1 VLSILGASF
10 VMGLSGAM
18 MPGPML
24 AVNIEGSL
32 RKGFWAG
39 PAVVAGHVV
48 LELLVVGL
56 LFVGLK
62 EVLINPW
69 VSAAIGILGG
79 GYLAWMGVG
88 MIRGA
93 LRKEISLEQSQTG
106 AAAKR
111 SGTYLRLAG
120 AGFALSASNPYF
132 LLWWATV
139 GLSSLSL
146 AQGLGFM
153 GVAVFYTGHGMA
165 DLAWF
170 TLISAGIATGRRW
183 LSDRVY
189 RMIITLLG
197 LCMAGF
203 SLYFMYSGA
212 GGLWRLLS

>member
-1 VLSILGASF
+1 MLSILGASF

-24 AVNIEGSL
+24 AVEIEGSL

-56 LFVGLK
+56 LFVGLR
-62 EVLINPW
+62 EILVNPW

-88 MIRGA
+88 MIKSA
-93 LRKEISLEQSQTG
+93 LRKEISLDNPKTG
-106 AAAKR
+106 GNAKR
-111 SGTYLRLAG
+111 TGTYLRLAG
-120 AGFALSASNPYF
+120 SGFLLSASNPYF
-132 LLWWATV
+132 LIWWATV

-146 AQGLGFM
+146 AQGLGFL

-165 DLAWF
+165 DLVWYCV
-170 TLISAGIATGRRW
+170 ISAGIATGRRW
-183 LSDRVY
+183 LNDTVY
-189 RMIITLLG
+189 RIIIALLG

-203 SLYFMYSGA
+203 SLYFIISGA
-212 GGLWRLLS
+212 SGLRVLLS

>member
-39 PAVVAGHVV
+39 PVVVAGHVL

-56 LFVGLK
+56 LFVGLR
-62 EVLINPW
+62 EILVNPW

-79 GYLAWMGVG
+79 AYLAWMGVG
-88 MIRGA
+88 MIKSA
-93 LRKEISLEQSQTG
+93 LRREISLDNSQTG
-106 AAAKR
+106 ENGKR

-120 AGFALSASNPYF
+120 SGFLLSASNPYF
-132 LLWWATV
+132 LIWWATV
-139 GLSSLSL
+139 GLTSLSL

-165 DLAWF
+165 DLAWYSVV
-170 TLISAGIATGRRW
+170 SAGIATGRRW
-183 LSDRVY
+183 LTDQVY
-189 RMIITLLG
+189 RIIIALLG
-197 LCMAGF
+197 FCMAGF
-203 SLYFMYSGA
+203 SVYFIISGA
-212 GGLWRLLS
+212 KGLIGLL

>member
-1 VLSILGASF
+1 MLSILGASF